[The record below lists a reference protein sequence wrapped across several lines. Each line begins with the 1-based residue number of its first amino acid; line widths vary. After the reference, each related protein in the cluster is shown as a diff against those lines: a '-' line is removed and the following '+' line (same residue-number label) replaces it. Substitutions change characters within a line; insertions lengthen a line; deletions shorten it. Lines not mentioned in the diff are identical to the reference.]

1 MYAVAKLGRSSK
13 AIFTLYSCAGSP
25 ASRWPLGAC
34 RLGGRCAACSRI
46 SAYNSRPVSRRP
58 AGALRAALLQ
68 ALADAAT
75 RFEPDSNVTPKSA
88 GFKRVMTIIRDLQ
101 RWGTY
106 IPAVTGASR
115 NLLSTMVSAQRHE
128 GAFLT
133 RLFDYQHTYVV
144 SCC

>member
-1 MYAVAKLGRSSK
+1 MQVRQHPDGLWA
-13 AIFTLYSCAGSP
+13 
-25 ASRWPLGAC
+25 
-34 RLGGRCAACSRI
+34 
-46 SAYNSRPVSRRP
+46 P
-58 AGALRAALLQ
+58 AGWADVVQPVAADLFREGQQEHAALRAALLQ